1 MTVAARA
8 GEIATNTATFSEVYR
23 VGGVSRRMSEQMRF
37 NLFTMN
43 SVEHVSPG
51 SWTYPGD
58 QSHRYTDREYW
69 TEVARTAERGGF
81 DAVFFADVR
90 GIYDVYGDD
99 RETAVEKAVQT
110 PANDPQLVVPAMA
123 EVTDDLGFAVT
134 RSTTYTH
141 PYQLAREF
149 STLDHLT
156 DGRVALNVVTSYLE
170 SAAANLGLDE
180 RMDKETRYDRAAEFL
195 DVCYAL
201 WEDSWEDDAV
211 EVDREAGRYT
221 DPEKVHAV
229 DHEGEHF
236 SVPGPHGCEP
246 SPQRTPV
253 IYQAGSS
260 DYGRDFAAR
269 NAEAVFASQPTEE
282 GVVEYMED
290 VKARAADAGRDPE
303 SLRFFIGVVPVVGET
318 EAIAEAK
325 YDSYKEN
332 VDVEAT
338 LALLSGFLDMD
349 LSELDPDQ
357 KVEHIET
364 DAIQGT
370 MNAFTSSQ
378 PDREWTVREVA
389 EFSGLGTTSPKIV
402 GTPEQVVDELEYW
415 FHEVG
420 VDGFNVKEVVRPDS
434 LQDFV
439 DLVVPELRER
449 DLIREPDGYEG
460 DTLRE
465 NTTGGG
471 PRLPADHPARR

>member
-1 MTVAARA
+1 
-8 GEIATNTATFSEVYR
+8 
-23 VGGVSRRMSEQMRF
+23 MSEGIHL

-51 SWTYPGD
+51 SWTVPGD

-90 GIYDVYGDD
+90 GVYDVYGDD
-99 RETAVEKAVQT
+99 RETAVHKAVQT

-123 EVTDDLGFAVT
+123 EVTDELGFAIT

-170 SAAANLGLDE
+170 SAAENLGLAE
-180 RMDKETRYDRAAEFL
+180 RMDKQTRYDRADEFL

-211 EVDREAGRYT
+211 EIDREARRYT
-221 DPEKVHAV
+221 DPEKVHAI

-260 DYGRDFAAR
+260 DRGREFAAA

-282 GVVEYMED
+282 GIREYMSD
-290 VKARAADAGRDPE
+290 VKSRAADHGRDPGG
-303 SLRFFIGVVPVVGET
+303 LRFFIGVVPIVGET

-325 YDSYKEN
+325 HDAYRDH
-332 VDVEAT
+332 VDVDAT

-370 MNAFTSSQ
+370 MNAFTKSQ

-389 EFSGLGTTSPKIV
+389 QFCGLGTTSPTIV
-402 GTPEQVVDELEYW
+402 GTPSEVADELAYW
-415 FHEVG
+415 HEEVG
-420 VDGFNVKEVVRPDS
+420 VHGFNVKEVVRPDS

-449 DLIREPDGYEG
+449 GLLSTTDDDDGG
-460 DTLRE
+460 SRGSGTLRE
-465 NTTGGG
+465 RLHG
-471 PRLPADHPARR
+471 PGNSHLRADHPAKQ

>member
-1 MTVAARA
+1 
-8 GEIATNTATFSEVYR
+8 
-23 VGGVSRRMSEQMRF
+23 MSDHLHL
-37 NLFTMN
+37 NLFTMT

-51 SWTYPGD
+51 SWRYPGD
-58 QSHRYTDREYW
+58 RSADYADREYW

-99 RETAVEKAVQT
+99 RETAVERAVQT

-156 DGRVALNVVTSYLE
+156 DGRVAINVVTSYLE
-170 SAAANLGLDE
+170 SAAANLGLDD
-180 RMDKETRYDRAAEFL
+180 RMDKETRYDRADEFL
-195 DVCYAL
+195 DVCYEL
-201 WEDSWEDDAV
+201 WEESWEDDAV
-211 EVDREAGRYT
+211 EADREAGRYS
-221 DPEKVHAV
+221 DPEKVHAI
-229 DHEGEHF
+229 DYEGDHF

-253 IYQAGSS
+253 VYQAGSS
-260 DYGRDFAAR
+260 DYGRSFAAR

-282 GVVEYMED
+282 GAVEYMSD
-290 VKARAADAGRDPE
+290 VKSRAADAGRDPE
-303 SLRFFIGVVPVVGET
+303 SLRFFIGVVPIVGET
-318 EAIAEAK
+318 QALAEAK
-325 YDSYKEN
+325 HAEYKRH

-370 MNAFTSSQ
+370 MNAFTKAQ

-389 EFSGLGTTSPKIV
+389 EFCGLGTTSPKIV
-402 GTPEQVVDELEYW
+402 GTPEVIADELQRWHE
-415 FHEVG
+415 EVG
-420 VDGFNVKEVVRPDS
+420 VHGFNVKEVVRPDS
-434 LQDFV
+434 LVDFV

-449 DLIREPDGYEG
+449 GLVPPADAEPPGE
-460 DTLRE
+460 TLRE
-465 NTTGGG
+465 
-471 PRLPADHPARR
+471 RLLGEGQTRLRADHPTRQ

>member
-1 MTVAARA
+1 
-8 GEIATNTATFSEVYR
+8 
-23 VGGVSRRMSEQMRF
+23 MSDHLHL
-37 NLFTMN
+37 NLFTMA

-58 QSHRYTDREYW
+58 RSPEYTDREYW

-90 GIYDVYGDD
+90 GVYDVYGDNRD
-99 RETAVEKAVQT
+99 TAVEKAVQT
-110 PANDPQLVVPAMA
+110 PASDPQLVVPAMA
-123 EVTDDLGFAVT
+123 EVTDELGFAVT

-156 DGRVALNVVTSYLE
+156 DGRIAINVVTSYLQ
-170 SAAANLGLDE
+170 SAAENLGLDE
-180 RMDKETRYDRAAEFL
+180 RMDKETRYDRADEFL

-211 EVDREAGRYT
+211 EIDREAGRYT
-221 DPEKVHAV
+221 DPEKVHAI
-229 DHEGEHF
+229 DHDGDHF

-253 IYQAGSS
+253 VYQAGSS
-260 DYGRDFAAR
+260 DRGREFAAA
-269 NAEAVFASQPTEE
+269 NAEAVFASQPTED
-282 GVVEYMED
+282 GVREYMAD
-290 VKARAADAGRDPE
+290 VKSRAADHGRDPE
-303 SLRFFIGVVPVVGET
+303 SLRFFIGVVPIVGET
-318 EAIAEAK
+318 QALAEAK
-325 YDSYKEN
+325 HDEYTRH

-357 KVEHIET
+357 RVEHIET

-370 MNAFTSSQ
+370 MNAFTKSQ
-378 PDREWTVREVA
+378 PDRDWTVREVA
-389 EFSGLGTTSPKIV
+389 EFCGLGTTSPTIV
-402 GTPEQVVDELEYW
+402 GTPEHIAEELQYW
-415 FHEVG
+415 HEEVG
-420 VDGFNVKEVVRPDS
+420 VHGFNVKEVVRPDS
-434 LQDFV
+434 LTDFV

-449 DLIREPDGYEG
+449 GLVPKPNDGTAG
-460 DTLRE
+460 NRDHGTLRE
-465 NTTGGG
+465 RLLG
-471 PRLPADHPARR
+471 PGQTALRDDHPARQ

>member
-1 MTVAARA
+1 
-8 GEIATNTATFSEVYR
+8 
-23 VGGVSRRMSEQMRF
+23 MSDHLSL
-37 NLFTMN
+37 NLFTMA

-58 QSHRYTDREYW
+58 RSPEYADRGYW

-90 GIYDVYGDD
+90 GIYDVYGDA

-110 PANDPQLVVPAMA
+110 PASDPQLVVPAMA
-123 EVTDDLGFAVT
+123 EVTDDLGFAIT

-156 DGRVALNVVTSYLE
+156 DGRVAINVVTSYLQ
-170 SAAANLGLDE
+170 SAAENLGLSE
-180 RMDKETRYDRAAEFL
+180 RMDKRTRYDRADEFL
-195 DVCYAL
+195 DVCYKL
-201 WEDSWEDDAV
+201 WEESWDDDAV

-221 DPEKVHAV
+221 DPEKVSAI

-260 DYGRDFAAR
+260 DRGREFAAA

-282 GVVEYMED
+282 GVREYVSD
-290 VKARAADAGRDPE
+290 VKSRAAEHGRDPG
-303 SLRFFIGVVPVVGET
+303 SLKFFIGVVPVVGET
-318 EAIAEAK
+318 EAAAEAK
-325 YDSYKEN
+325 YEAYTDH

-370 MNAFTSSQ
+370 MNAFTKAQ

-389 EFSGLGTTSPKIV
+389 EFCGLGTTSPTIV
-402 GTPEQVVDELEYW
+402 GTPEQVADELEHW
-415 FHEVG
+415 HESVG
-420 VDGFNVKEVVRPDS
+420 VHGFNVKEVVRPDS
-434 LQDFV
+434 LTDFV

-449 DLIREPDGYEG
+449 GLVPDPDDAGASPRG
-460 DTLRE
+460 DGTLRE
-465 NTTGGG
+465 RLLG
-471 PRLPADHPARR
+471 PGQSRLRDDHPAKQ

>member
-1 MTVAARA
+1 MHL
-8 GEIATNTATFSEVYR
+8 
-23 VGGVSRRMSEQMRF
+23 

-43 SVEHVSPG
+43 APEHVSPG

-58 QSHRYTDREYW
+58 GSTRYTDLEYW

-99 RETAVEKAVQT
+99 RHTAVERGVQT

-123 EVTDDLGFAVT
+123 EVTDDLGFAIT

-170 SAAANLGLDE
+170 SAAQNLGLHE
-180 RMDKETRYDRAAEFL
+180 RMDKQTRYDRAAEFL
-195 DVCYAL
+195 EVCYAL
-201 WEDSWEDDAV
+201 WEESWDDDAV
-211 EVDREAGRYT
+211 RTDAETGVYT
-221 DPEKVHAV
+221 DPDGVLPI
-229 DHEGEHF
+229 DHEGEFF

-260 DYGRDFAAR
+260 DRGREFAAA
-269 NAEAVFASQPTEE
+269 NAEAVFASQPTEA
-282 GVVEYMED
+282 GIREYMTDLRE
-290 VKARAADAGRDPE
+290 RAAAHGRDPD
-303 SLRFFIGVVPVVGET
+303 SLRFFIGVVPIVGET
-318 EAIAEAK
+318 EEIAQAK
-325 YDSYKEN
+325 YESYKDH

-349 LSELDPDQ
+349 LSELEPDQ

-370 MNAFTSSQ
+370 MNAFTKSQ

-389 EFSGLGTTSPKIV
+389 EFCGLGTTSPKLV
-402 GTPEQVVDELEYW
+402 GTPETVADELQYW
-415 FHEVG
+415 HEEVG
-420 VDGFNVKEVVRPDS
+420 VHGFNVKEVVRPDS

-449 DLIREPDGYEG
+449 ELLPEG
-460 DTLRE
+460 RPGETLRE
-465 NTTGGG
+465 RLSGADDS
-471 PRLPADHPARR
+471 RLPADHPGSPRSN